1 MNVPVNMQAV
11 AVAAGVHRTTVSLA
25 LRDSPRLPEETRARI
40 RAAAKALGYRP
51 DPLVSA
57 LMTARA
63 GRKRRAVRAVI
74 ACVGANAP
82 ANGGRGDG
90 AYARMSRGARERARE
105 QGYAVSFLRHPAGTG
120 MSSARFTGML
130 AARGVQ
136 GLLIA
141 PGNRADLRLDLDWSR
156 FAVVELGYNLAEPAF
171 HGVVHDYFHAMKRAL
186 AEARVRGRRRI
197 GFVMPAAQD
206 AKSHHLWRAAYLDAQ
221 QGWPARERL
230 PILGGAM
237 ITEEL
242 MEAWIARARPDAV
255 CAIGSST
262 LPGLRRV
269 LGGRFPREVGF
280 VDLACHDREGGNAGI
295 YQNWEQM
302 GAAAVDTLVAMLN
315 RGERGVPEFA
325 RHTLT
330 AGVWVNG
337 ATLPP
342 GGSGGVES

>member
-11 AVAAGVHRTTVSLA
+11 AEAAGVHRTTVSLA
-25 LRDSPRLPEETRARI
+25 LRDSPRLPTETRARI
-40 RAAAKALGYRP
+40 CRVAAEMGYRP

-63 GRKRRAVRAVI
+63 GGKRRAVRAVI
-74 ACVGANAP
+74 ACVGAETP
-82 ANGGRGDG
+82 PGGGHGDG
-90 AYARMSRGARERARE
+90 AYARMSRGARERAEE
-105 QGYAVSFLRHPAGTG
+105 QGYEVSFFRHPAATG

-130 AARGVQ
+130 AARGVH

-141 PGNRADLRLDLDWSR
+141 PGNRADVRLDLDWSR

-186 AEARVRGRRRI
+186 AEARARGRRRI

-230 PILGGAM
+230 PILGEAR

-242 MEAWIARARPDAV
+242 MAAWVARARPDAV

-262 LPGLRRV
+262 LSGLKRV
-269 LGGRFPREVGF
+269 LGARFPGEVGF
-280 VDLACHDREGGNAGI
+280 VDLACHDREGGSAGI

-302 GAAAVDTLVAMLN
+302 GAAAADTLVAMLS

-330 AGVWVNG
+330 AGVWVVG
-337 ATLPP
+337 ASLPVP
-342 GGSGGVES
+342 TRGGG